1 MLTSA
6 FSSADPVGG
15 SYGNPHQTAAN
26 SSRRWAA
33 SRSLGRLPCWRSMQ
47 NGCAGL
53 VLSRKPTESDP
64 QNQLNVAAFRQ
75 GLQELG
81 WSVDRNIR
89 IEFRFGA
96 EGAATIRAAAAELVE
111 NEPDVILAQGTAN
124 TAGLQQITRTIPIV
138 FTVVSD
144 PVGSGFVKS
153 LAHPGG
159 NITGFTNFFE
169 PSFASRLELLKEIA
183 PYVTRVALLDFVP
196 TWAPAAGCTLCCL
209 WRLPQKFSQWNRP
222 RIPVHDAVEIEHGIE
237 AFAQKPNGGLIV
249 PPDATTL
256 PNRNL
261 IVALAARFRLPAVYP
276 YRFFV
281 ASGGLISYGIAYAD
295 VFRRAASYVD
305 RILRGEKP
313 AELPVQIPT
322 KFELAINLKAV
333 KALGLT
339 VPPTLLAIADE
350 TIE

>member
-15 SYGNPHQTAAN
+15 SYGNPHQTAEFISALGGVAVTWPIAVLAQHAERL
-26 SSRRWAA
+26 RRIGVITE
-33 SRSLGRLPCWRSMQ
+33 L
-47 NGCAGL
+47 
-53 VLSRKPTESDP
+53 TESDP

-169 PSFASRLELLKEIA
+169 PSFASRLELLKEMA
-183 PYVTRVALLDFVP
+183 PYVTRVALLLNPDLGPSGGLYFVLP
-196 TWAPAAGCTLCCL
+196 VETAAKT
-209 WRLPQKFSQWNRP
+209 FAMEST

>member
-1 MLTSA
+1 MATHIGRREFISGLGGGAVTW
-6 FSSADPVGG
+6 PV
-15 SYGNPHQTAAN
+15 AALAQQPERL
-26 SSRRWAA
+26 RRIAVVT
-33 SRSLGRLPCWRSMQ
+33 
-47 NGCAGL
+47 GL
-53 VLSRKPTESDP
+53 AENDP
-64 QNQLNVAAFRQ
+64 QNQLNITAFRQ
-75 GLQELG
+75 GLQDLG
-81 WSVDRNIR
+81 WSLDRNIR

-96 EGAATIRAAAAELVE
+96 EGAASIRAAATDLIEK
-111 NEPDVILAQGTAN
+111 EPEVILAQGTAN
-124 TAGLQQITRTIPIV
+124 TAGLQQVTRTIPIV

-169 PSFASRLELLKEIA
+169 PSFASNWLELLKQMA
-183 PYVTRVALLDFVP
+183 PYVTRVALLFNPDLGPSGGLYFVLP
-196 TWAPAAGCTLCCL
+196 VETAAQT
-209 WRLPQKFSQWNRP
+209 FAMESF
-222 RIPVHDAVEIEHGIE
+222 RIPVHNAAEIEHAIE

-256 PNRNL
+256 PNRDL

-295 VFRRAASYVD
+295 VFRRAAAYVD

-313 AELPVQIPT
+313 GELPVQTPT
-322 KFELAINLKAV
+322 KFELAINLKTV

-339 VPPTLLAIADE
+339 VPPMLFAIADE
-350 TIE
+350 MIE

>member
-1 MLTSA
+1 MAT
-6 FSSADPVGG
+6 
-15 SYGNPHQTAAN
+15 H
-26 SSRRWAA
+26 
-33 SRSLGRLPCWRSMQ
+33 LGRREFISALGGGVVTWPFAALAQRAERLRRIGVMT
-47 NGCAGL
+47 GL
-53 VLSRKPTESDP
+53 TESDP
-64 QNQLNVAAFRQ
+64 QNQLNMAAFRQ
-75 GLQELG
+75 GLQDLG
-81 WSVDRNIR
+81 WSVDRNLR

-96 EGAATIRAAAAELVE
+96 EGAASIRAAAAELVE
-111 NEPDVILAQGTAN
+111 KEPEVILAQGTAN
-124 TAGLQQITRTIPIV
+124 TAGLQQVTRTIPIV

-144 PVGSGFVKS
+144 PVGSGFAKS

-169 PSFASRLELLKEIA
+169 PSFASRWLELLKEMA
-183 PYVTRVALLDFVP
+183 PHVTRVSLLFNPDLGPSGGLYFVLP
-196 TWAPAAGCTLCCL
+196 VETAAQT
-209 WRLPQKFSQWNRP
+209 FAMEST
-222 RIPVHDAVEIEHGIE
+222 RIPVHNAAEIEHGIE

-256 PNRNL
+256 PSRDL

-313 AELPVQIPT
+313 EELPVQIPT
-322 KFELAINLKAV
+322 KFELAINLKTV

-339 VPPTLLAIADE
+339 VPQMLFATADE
-350 TIE
+350 VIE

>member
-1 MLTSA
+1 MATRIRRREFISA
-6 FSSADPVGG
+6 LGG
-15 SYGNPHQTAAN
+15 GAVTWPIAALAQQAKRL
-26 SSRRWAA
+26 RRI
-33 SRSLGRLPCWRSMQ
+33 GVIT
-47 NGCAGL
+47 GL
-53 VLSRKPTESDP
+53 KESDP
-64 QNQLNVAAFRQ
+64 QNQLNIAAFRQ
-75 GLQELG
+75 GLQDLG

-96 EGAATIRAAAAELVE
+96 EGADTIRAAAAELLE
-111 NEPDVILAQGTAN
+111 KEPEVILAQGTAN

-144 PVGSGFVKS
+144 PVGSGFVTS

-169 PSFASRLELLKEIA
+169 PSFASRWLELLKEMA
-183 PYVTRVALLDFVP
+183 PYVTRVALLLNPDLGPSGGLYFVLP
-196 TWAPAAGCTLCCL
+196 VESAAQT
-209 WRLPQKFSQWNRP
+209 FAMEST
-222 RIPVHDAVEIEHGIE
+222 RIPVHNAVEIEHGIE

-256 PNRNL
+256 PNRDL

-333 KALGLT
+333 KSLGLT
-339 VPPTLLAIADE
+339 VPQTLLAIADE

>member
-1 MLTSA
+1 MAIHIRRREFISA
-6 FSSADPVGG
+6 LGG
-15 SYGNPHQTAAN
+15 GVATWPIAALAQQAERF
-26 SSRRWAA
+26 RRI
-33 SRSLGRLPCWRSMQ
+33 GVMT
-47 NGCAGL
+47 GL
-53 VLSRKPTESDP
+53 AENDP
-64 QNQLNVAAFRQ
+64 QNQLNIAAFRQ
-75 GLQELG
+75 GLQDLG

-96 EGAATIRAAAAELVE
+96 EGAASIRAAAAELVDR
-111 NEPDVILAQGTAN
+111 EPVVILAQGTAN
-124 TAGLQQITRTIPIV
+124 TAGLQQVTRTIPIV

-169 PSFASRLELLKEIA
+169 RSCASRWLELLKEMA
-183 PYVTRVALLDFVP
+183 PSVTRVALLLNPDLGPSGGLYFVLP
-196 TWAPAAGCTLCCL
+196 VETAAQT
-209 WRLPQKFSQWNRP
+209 FAMEVT
-222 RIPVHDAVEIEHGIE
+222 RIPVHNAAEIEHGIE

-256 PNRNL
+256 PNRDL
-261 IVALAARFRLPAVYP
+261 IVDLAARFRLPAVYP

-305 RILRGEKP
+305 RILRGDKP
-313 AELPVQIPT
+313 AELPVKIPT
-322 KFELAINLKAV
+322 KFELAINLKTV

-339 VPPTLLAIADE
+339 VPQMLSAIADE
-350 TIE
+350 MIE